1 MSLIALARRAA
12 PLVLAAS
19 ACTSASVVNNTN
31 NFLGAQE
38 VQFLCLE
45 PPAAAG
51 RPWGLRPTSDC
62 GLSDIDNGPTD
73 PRGRY
78 RLHAVV
84 SQFQRGELA
93 LVDLATTEGVAIV
106 DNSPSIPGFTFVPVS
121 ELPAAMVADVRDAR
135 DADGHV
141 SGWIWLSSATSGN
154 VLRVTATSLRN
165 DPTRAGAG
173 ERGTLSLGGVATDL
187 AIDVNGAQR
196 SLVAA
201 LPDRGAVAIVDVTD
215 PENPGAVRTIPLTAP
230 SMDGGV
236 GDGGVSASARP
247 SAVAIDA
254 AARRAYVAD
263 EVNPVVYVVDLDAGA
278 MVSTL
283 NVGAPSRSVALTGV
297 ARSRSCDAAA
307 DPDHCARARYLY
319 LVGARDGALRVW
331 DVTRGEAVRPNLLPA
346 PNPDRR
352 RVDPSMPED
361 RVALPAP
368 ASAVV
373 AFETREYNAADPD
386 APAIDDAVRC
396 DVGDPCRAGINAGP
410 GQLRGVYVAVA
421 MRNGR
426 LSVVDLD
433 DYEAPCREAACEGV
447 SDPTQ
452 VPYRFVRHAP
462 RAAEALA
469 APPRVSATP
478 ATTVIV
484 TGSATGQ
491 PIEADQAPALAC
503 GEARTLAMT
512 PECGM
517 GDNYGITLAPR
528 EIASST
534 PGVVTYGAPDPYVAR
549 NESWAVVYEGV
560 LPGLEQSG
568 GALTVRDG
576 ELTLDSPGAAFCARG
591 ALADDRA
598 RDVLVIKSDP
608 TPLPA
613 DADLCAAL
621 FGAGN
626 AAVNRDF
633 VVERAYDD
641 RLVLRA
647 GGFDDAGVVPRCF
660 PQAVT
665 WRVRAGGQWIVLGT
679 VSGFLPAVRAGADG
693 QCEVDPEAQGRVD
706 TLVNRCRDQR
716 GLTGLRAAACPAA
729 RACTG
734 AVDASG
740 QASRLD
746 APLFANPWLC
756 FQIFPALT
764 VPTGQT
770 VPVAAAP
777 DRDTQ
782 ITFSTT
788 GAYAPWSSSVG
799 SLLTS
804 VRWVPG
810 VDRLFLIDTQLNGLV
825 EFRVN
830 PFARGRVFN

>member
-1 MSLIALARRAA
+1 MSLLALARRAA

-45 PPAAAG
+45 PPTAAG

-62 GLSDIDNGPTD
+62 GLSDVDNGPTD

-141 SGWIWLSSATSGN
+141 SGWVWLSSATSGN

-187 AIDVNGAQR
+187 AIDANGAQR

-201 LPDRGAVAIVDVTD
+201 VPDRGAIAVVDVTD
-215 PENPGAVRTIPLTAP
+215 PESPGAVRTIPLTAP
-230 SMDGGV
+230 AMDGGV
-236 GDGGVSASARP
+236 GDGGASATARP
-247 SAVAIDA
+247 AAVAIDS

-263 EVNPVVYVVDLDAGA
+263 EVNPVVYVVDLDAGT

-297 ARSRSCDAAA
+297 ARARSCDAAV
-307 DPDHCARARYLY
+307 DPDHCARAKYLY

-352 RVDPSMPED
+352 RVDPSLPED

-373 AFETREYNAADPD
+373 TFETREYNAADPD
-386 APAIDDAVRC
+386 APTLDEAVRC

-426 LSVVDLD
+426 LSIVDVD

-462 RAAEALA
+462 RAAEALTD
-469 APPRVSATP
+469 PPRVAAPP

-484 TGSATGQ
+484 TGSTTGQ
-491 PIEADQAPALAC
+491 PIEADQAAALVC

-517 GDNYGITLAPR
+517 SENYGITLAPR

-534 PGVVTYGAPDPYVAR
+534 PGVVTYGAADPYVAR

-568 GALTVRDG
+568 GALAVRDG

-591 ALADDRA
+591 ALANDRA
-598 RDVLVIKSDP
+598 RRAGDQERPRRCPP
-608 TPLPA
+608 TI
-613 DADLCAAL
+613 DLCAAL

-626 AAVNRDF
+626 SAVANRDF
-633 VVERAYDD
+633 VVERAYND

-647 GGFDDAGVVPRCF
+647 GGFDDVGVVLEVLP
-660 PQAVT
+660 
-665 WRVRAGGQWIVLGT
+665 AGGDVAGARGWQWIVLGT
-679 VSGFLPAVRAGADG
+679 VSGFLPRCAGRRAVR
-693 QCEVDPEAQGRVD
+693 VDPEAQGRVD

-716 GLTGLRAAACPAA
+716 NLTNLRAAACPAA

-734 AVDASG
+734 SVDATG

-746 APLFANPWLC
+746 APVFANPWLC

-764 VPTGQT
+764 VPMGQT
-770 VPVAAAP
+770 VPVAATP

-810 VDRLFLIDTQLNGLV
+810 VDRLFVVDTQLNGLV